1 MLIEV
6 WITTQLKDFI
16 RFRKEEDSIK
26 ILPPKSKS
34 KEVRYYGLFIL
45 HKRSDVVCDFL
56 RFCMV

>member
-26 ILPPKSKS
+26 KSYLQNTKA
-34 KEVRYYGLFIL
+34 
-45 HKRSDVVCDFL
+45 KR
-56 RFCMV
+56 